1 MIEYFISENLGLFSF
16 MNIFKIDYKHF
27 LKNI

>member
-16 MNIFKIDYKHF
+16 LNIFKIDYKQN